1 MRFQDITL
9 RKLTDWSWEVPRTG
23 GMRVPGLIFA
33 SEAMMND
40 IVRDEA
46 VRQVMNVAHLPGI
59 LKHSIAMPDIHWG
72 YGFPIGGVAAMD
84 VEEGVVSPG
93 GVGYDINC
101 GVRLLRSELEA
112 EAIRPQLKELLA
124 ALFREIPS
132 GVGSTGFVRL
142 SPPDEEK
149 VLAEGARWAVS
160 KGYGTE
166 EDLACTESG
175 GRLPGADPGA
185 VSAVAKKRGR
195 EQLGTLGSGNHFLE
209 IDEVEEVFD
218 EKAAAAFGLFRGQAV
233 VQVHS
238 GSRGLGYQ
246 VCDDYLVTMADY
258 MRRHRIDLP
267 DRQLAC
273 AHIRSPE
280 GERYLGA
287 LAAAAN
293 YAFANRQLL
302 AHQAR
307 EAFLRF
313 FRRGPSDLRMRAVY
327 DCGHNNAKFE
337 EHEVD
342 GTRRRVLVHRKG
354 ATRAFPPG
362 SGEIPGRYRAVGQ
375 PVLIPGEMGT
385 ASYVLAGEPGAMRDT
400 FGSTCHGAGRRMS
413 RTQAKASVR
422 GKSIEKEMEARG
434 VLVAATSWR
443 TLAEEIPEAYKNVT
457 EVVDVVHEAG
467 IARKVARLRPMAV
480 VKG

>member
-1 MRFQDITL
+1 MRFRDVEI
-9 RKLTDWSWEVPRTG
+9 RKLSETMWEIPREG

-33 SEAMMND
+33 SEAMMGD

-59 LKHSIAMPDIHWG
+59 LKCSIGMPDIHWG

-84 VEEGVVSPG
+84 AEEGVVSPG

-101 GVRLLRSELEA
+101 GVRLLRSDLTVDVLRPKLRELVG
-112 EAIRPQLKELLA
+112 
-124 ALFREIPS
+124 ALHREVPS

-142 SPPDEEK
+142 TAADEEK
-149 VLAEGARWAVS
+149 VLVEGSRWAAS
-160 KGYGTE
+160 RGYASA
-166 EDLACTESG
+166 EDIACTESG
-175 GRLPGADPGA
+175 GKLPDADPEA
-185 VSAVAKKRGR
+185 VSVIAKKRGR
-195 EQLGTLGSGNHFLE
+195 DQLGTLGSGNHFLE
-209 IDEVEEVFD
+209 IDEVAEVFD
-218 EKAAAAFGLFRGQAV
+218 EEAARAFGLFPGQAAV
-233 VQVHS
+233 LIHS

-258 MRRHRIDLP
+258 MRRNAIDLP

-280 GERYLGA
+280 GNRYLSA
-287 LAAAAN
+287 LAAAGN

-307 EAFLRF
+307 ETFLRF
-313 FRRGPSDLRMRAVY
+313 LGMGPSDLGMRLVY

-337 EHEVD
+337 VHEVA
-342 GTRRRVLVHRKG
+342 GAKRRVLVHRKG
-354 ATRAFPPG
+354 ATRCFPAG
-362 SGEIPGRYRAVGQ
+362 SAEIPETYRHVGQ
-375 PVLIPGEMGT
+375 PVLIPGEMGN
-385 ASYVLAGEPGAMRDT
+385 ASFVLAGSPEAMRVS

-413 RTQAKASVR
+413 RTQARASVR
-422 GKSIEKEMEARG
+422 GKSIVQEMEKRG
-434 VLVAATSWR
+434 VLVACASHK
-443 TLAEEIPEAYKNVT
+443 TLAEEIPEAYKDVS
-457 EVVDVVHEAG
+457 EVVAVVHDAG
-467 IARKVARLRPMAV
+467 IARRVARLRPVAV